1 MQPSV
6 AKPGPSKKRK
16 KAASRDDDDD
26 EDEVKVLK
34 GLDGDTVDPS
44 LIIPGGRGARRGRP
58 ASARP
63 VAIKSKPQRADS
75 DDDFD

>member
-1 MQPSV
+1 MSLQPSV
-6 AKPGPSKKRK
+6 SKPGPSKKRK
-16 KAASRDDDDD
+16 KAAGDDDD

-34 GLDGDTVDPS
+34 GLEGDTVDPS

-63 VAIKSKPQRADS
+63 SAPKPKPQPADS
-75 DDDFD
+75 DDSF